1 MYQDTF
7 WMTAT
12 FLVVILTLY
21 IKAYECCML
30 TLNLAV
36 NANECGVKTLKWV
49 YPHTEC
55 LQMKD

>member
-1 MYQDTF
+1 
-7 WMTAT
+7 MTAT
-12 FLVVILTLY
+12 YLVVILTLY